1 MIKCKDSNLIVEG
14 KCKNIMLEN
23 CQNIKLIVE
32 NVLTSIEF
40 VNCKKITLTV
50 KSAYYLYP
58 LYPFQCPLDLR
69 GAQ

>member
-1 MIKCKDSNLIVEG
+1 MQPNYGYAMIKCKDSNLIVEG

-23 CQNIKLIVE
+23 CQNIKVIVD

-50 KSAYYLYP
+50 K
-58 LYPFQCPLDLR
+58 
-69 GAQ
+69 